1 MRSILCCAVETL
13 LVWITCCAVSFAAAA
28 QQSDKPA
35 ENQAEKSVENKT
47 SSPPGPVTIENDLV
61 RIVLGEDGRCKS
73 LVEKATGR
81 DWLRPSPGH
90 FFYIKK
96 EGKTFAGTKLARDG
110 DELTVQ
116 FGDSG
121 VSARY
126 SLTVRPRYFVVGL
139 QSIEGDGVE
148 EISLGRLEPAIDQN
162 IGWWLSVR
170 WNNEFACC
178 ALGLSDR
185 VNTVNVGAIVYRE
198 FGMTGQQAA
207 FVAVPTKDLLDVIE
221 QIQQQCNL
229 PSPRIGGH
237 WAKRSPDVRRGYLFV
252 DMTEHNVDE
261 AIRYAKLGEFG
272 YIMTYDGTW
281 ASSLGSY
288 PINLKNFPRGEESL
302 KATIDKCHAAGLKVG
317 MHMLTSFVGKNDP
330 LVRPKPDPRLL
341 KDAEAVLAADIDEH
355 AQEIPSATALDHF
368 PLSPAFYGDQRQGL
382 DILIDDEIIHYRQID
397 HQGRKFLRCVRGFA
411 GTKAASHKAGAK
423 IYHLVERYG
432 CYLVD
437 LRTSLK
443 DELAE
448 RVAGV
453 FNRCGFDMIYFDGG
467 ECNVANGPFWYWVS
481 QQQMAIYNR
490 IRRDILVQGSGGTP
504 WTWHIF
510 ARGACDDFAAV
521 AVKQYLDYHKIADSW
536 MHYARS
542 FMPAEL
548 GWWGFF
554 DDQPNHPATT
564 IDEVEYYAIR
574 MIALDTP
581 VSLETH
587 IAALKRHGRTD
598 ELLELLGRYERLRL
612 SGKVPPEVRKRLR
625 EGEWRLVD
633 APQWHF
639 RPIGY
644 HTQRVSVP
652 GEFKVTNTASKQPLR
667 FRLQAAPKLAA
678 PGEATNIVLLKP
690 EKPLELQPPEP
701 KAPMP
706 GALAAASI
714 DLTQVAA
721 GSGTAVSGTGAKG
734 VPSGRPLNL
743 VKHRGLAVRLR
754 VDELPPAERPAVLN
768 VQLEAANKTYRDHYI
783 DLNFTG
789 EKVVILPEPTT
800 ERMLP
805 EFRPAHANYAF
816 KAAMYSNFHYQN
828 VAALNF
834 RWMRISQPLPRC
846 SIISVEALAESDSR
860 LENPAITCRS
870 QTIVIPA
877 VLTTGDIAEY
887 TQSGTVKLFDR
898 NWNLQKTVAV
908 EPAREDIVLSEG
920 ENQLRLDAADD
931 GEAKLTIITLGD
943 EQLMLGGTD

>member
-1 MRSILCCAVETL
+1 MRFVFCTATAM
-13 LVWITCCAVSFAAAA
+13 LVACLSNYRLPGVVAA
-28 QQSDKPA
+28 D
-35 ENQAEKSVENKT
+35 QAEKSAAGQVAQ
-47 SSPPGPVTIENDLV
+47 PAGAVTIENETV

-73 LVEKATGR
+73 LLEKATGR
-81 DWLRPSPGH
+81 QWLRPSPGH
-90 FFYIKK
+90 FFYLKK
-96 EGKTFAGTKLARDG
+96 QGKLFAGTKLASDG
-110 DELTVQ
+110 DKLAVH
-116 FGDSG
+116 FADSG
-121 VSARY
+121 LGAVYR
-126 SLTVRPRYFVVGL
+126 LTVRPRYFIVAL
-139 QSIEGDGVE
+139 EQIDGDGAGEVE
-148 EISLGRLEPAIDQN
+148 EIGLGRLEPAIDEN

-170 WNNEFACC
+170 WNEQFACC

-185 VNTVNVGAIVYRE
+185 VNTSNVGAIVYRQ

-221 QIQQQCNL
+221 QIQRECNL
-229 PSPRIGGH
+229 PSPRIGGQ
-237 WAKRSPDVRRGYLFV
+237 WAKRCEDVRRGYLFV
-252 DMTEHNVDE
+252 DMTEQNVDE
-261 AIRYAKLGEFG
+261 AIRYAKLGHFG

-341 KDAEAVLAADIDEH
+341 KDAEAVLAADID
-355 AQEIPSATALDHF
+355 AQVQEIPSATPLDQF
-368 PLSPAFYGDQRQGL
+368 PLSPAFYGDERQGL

-411 GTKAASHKAGAK
+411 GTTAAPHKAGAK
-423 IYHLVERYG
+423 IHHLVERYG

-467 ECNVANGPFWYWVS
+467 ECNAANGPYWYWVS

-536 MHYARS
+536 MHYTRS

-564 IDEVEYYAIR
+564 PDEVEYYAIR

-581 VSLETH
+581 VSLETTM
-587 IAALKRHGRTD
+587 AALKRHGRTD

-612 SGKVPPEVRKRLR
+612 SGEVPPEVRKRLR
-625 EGEWRLVD
+625 QGEWHLVD
-633 APQWHF
+633 GPRREF
-639 RPIGY
+639 RPVRY
-644 HTQRVSVP
+644 DTHRLTQP
-652 GEFKVTNTASKQPLR
+652 GALTVGNSSARQPLR
-667 FRLQAAPKLAA
+667 FRLQAVPGLAQ
-678 PGEATNIVLLKP
+678 PGDGANIVLLRADS
-690 EKPLELQPPEP
+690 PLELPPPQPNS
-701 KAPMP
+701 PMP
-706 GALAAASI
+706 GAMAASV
-714 DLTQVAA
+714 DLTQLA
-721 GSGTAVSGTGAKG
+721 GGTGGTGGAVGAGAG
-734 VPSGRPLNL
+734 VQKAASGKPVSL

-754 VDELPPAERPAVLN
+754 VEQPLPAAGPSAALN
-768 VQLEAANKTYRDHYI
+768 VQLEASNKTYRDHYI
-783 DLNFTG
+783 DLDFTG

-828 VAALNF
+828 ISALNF
-834 RWMRISQPLPRC
+834 RWMRTTQPLPRC
-846 SIISVEALAESDSR
+846 TILSVEALAESDSR
-860 LENPAITCRS
+860 LENPTITCGN
-870 QTIVIPA
+870 QKIIIPA
-877 VLTTGDIAEY
+877 ILNTGDIADCS
-887 TQSGTVKLFDR
+887 QPRMIKLFDR
-898 NWNLQKTVAV
+898 NWNLQKTVTA
-908 EPAREDIVLSEG
+908 EPADGAPQLAPG
-920 ENQLRLDAADD
+920 DNQLHLEWTGRGA
-931 GEAKLTIITLGD
+931 AKLTIITLGD
-943 EQLMLGGTD
+943 DALPIDGAN